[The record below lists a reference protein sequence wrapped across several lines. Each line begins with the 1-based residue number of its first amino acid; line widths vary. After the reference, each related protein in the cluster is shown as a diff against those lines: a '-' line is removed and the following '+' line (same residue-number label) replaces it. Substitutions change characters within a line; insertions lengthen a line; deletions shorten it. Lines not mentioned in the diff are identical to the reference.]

1 MQYFGVGYVLSHIW
15 WPAPVGVH
23 KTVKSLVGTSGA
35 LALHTELWLDVVDI
49 DERNKTAPQLVKP
62 EPRSA
67 CGSTKRSKNHNN
79 HIFLPG
85 CSSRNMHKTGFH
97 QFNQVIVTRL
107 KCRTRLTDCVLLSVM
122 VTLWCNYIGAKAKAK
137 ILFDLCCYPI

>member
-1 MQYFGVGYVLSHIW
+1 MQYFDIVYVLSHIW

-23 KTVKSLVGTSGA
+23 KTVKSLVGTNGA

-67 CGSTKRSKNHNN
+67 CESTAISNNHNN
-79 HIFLPG
+79 YNFLSG
-85 CSSRNMHKTGFH
+85 CSNRNTHNTFFD

-107 KCRTRLTDCVLLSVM
+107 KFEPD
-122 VTLWCNYIGAKAKAK
+122 
-137 ILFDLCCYPI
+137 